1 MQLISQIAKN
11 TFYQAFSKFFGAIIG
26 LIAVALMTRY
36 LGQTGYGYYTT
47 MIAFLQFFGV
57 LADFGLQMTTT
68 KILSEPGSDNN
79 KVFGNILVLRF
90 LSSILFLGSAV
101 LIVWLL
107 PYPLII
113 KQGISIV
120 SLSFFF
126 VSMQSIFISVFQ
138 KNMNMVKVAVAEIWA
153 RSVMLFGI
161 WLSIQSGLSI
171 LWIVSSVV
179 IGNMVGFLIL
189 FYSSFKY
196 IKLRPEIDLR
206 IWKKIWKQAWP
217 LAITITLTLVY
228 FRADTIILS
237 LYRPQSEVG
246 IYGATYK
253 VLEVLVQFPY
263 LFLGLILPLLTKF
276 FLANRKM
283 FGLIIQK
290 SFDFMMIIVIPMIFS
305 SMILGEKIMV
315 FVAGPEFSVSGTL
328 LKILIFAAALI
339 YLGALFGYGIV
350 AADLQK
356 KMIKFYLIDAL
367 ISLPLYFILI
377 PIYTYWAAAYL
388 TILTELII
396 TASAFYILRKYTHIK
411 LLLNVVNKAFIASL
425 AMSLVL
431 LLLINQGL
439 ITLIIIGFITYLWAL
454 YLLKGYSK
462 NTLLE
467 IVNIKKQ

>member
-1 MQLISQIAKN
+1 
-11 TFYQAFSKFFGAIIG
+11 
-26 LIAVALMTRY
+26 
-36 LGQTGYGYYTT
+36 
-47 MIAFLQFFGV
+47 
-57 LADFGLQMTTT
+57 
-68 KILSEPGSDNN
+68 
-79 KVFGNILVLRF
+79 
-90 LSSILFLGSAV
+90 
-101 LIVWLL
+101 
-107 PYPLII
+107 
-113 KQGISIV
+113 
-120 SLSFFF
+120 
-126 VSMQSIFISVFQ
+126 
-138 KNMNMVKVAVAEIWA
+138 
-153 RSVMLFGI
+153 
-161 WLSIQSGLSI
+161 
-171 LWIVSSVV
+171 
-179 IGNMVGFLIL
+179 
-189 FYSSFKY
+189 
-196 IKLRPEIDLR
+196 
-206 IWKKIWKQAWP
+206 
-217 LAITITLTLVY
+217 
-228 FRADTIILS
+228 
-237 LYRPQSEVG
+237 
-246 IYGATYK
+246 
-253 VLEVLVQFPY
+253 
-263 LFLGLILPLLTKF
+263 
-276 FLANRKM
+276 
-283 FGLIIQK
+283 
-290 SFDFMMIIVIPMIFS
+290 
-305 SMILGEKIMV
+305 MILGEKIMV

>member
-1 MQLISQIAKN
+1 
-11 TFYQAFSKFFGAIIG
+11 
-26 LIAVALMTRY
+26 
-36 LGQTGYGYYTT
+36 
-47 MIAFLQFFGV
+47 
-57 LADFGLQMTTT
+57 
-68 KILSEPGSDNN
+68 
-79 KVFGNILVLRF
+79 
-90 LSSILFLGSAV
+90 
-101 LIVWLL
+101 
-107 PYPLII
+107 
-113 KQGISIV
+113 
-120 SLSFFF
+120 
-126 VSMQSIFISVFQ
+126 
-138 KNMNMVKVAVAEIWA
+138 
-153 RSVMLFGI
+153 
-161 WLSIQSGLSI
+161 
-171 LWIVSSVV
+171 
-179 IGNMVGFLIL
+179 MVGFLIL

-439 ITLIIIGFITYLWAL
+439 ITLIIIGFISYLWAL